1 MEHGAWGM
9 GHRAWSIGHGA
20 WGREGKDKVGRG
32 SELERGEG
40 AKEGREE
47 EGWVRTV
54 KVEGNGN
61 DYI

>member
-1 MEHGAWGM
+1 MGQGAWGRE
-9 GHRAWSIGHGA
+9 HRAGSIGHGA

-32 SELERGEG
+32 SELARGEG

-47 EGWVRTV
+47 EGWARKV
-54 KVEGNGN
+54 KVEGNES